1 MLVGAVPGVCL
12 QGLAVQLLVEAGQ
25 LLLGGA
31 VPGVCLQELVS
42 TDKTVLGGTAGT
54 GKYRLAVLGRIRQKE
69 GGKDG

>member
-25 LLLGGA
+25 LLLGA
-31 VPGVCLQELVS
+31 VPGQPGVCLQELVI

-54 GKYRLAVLGRIRQKE
+54 GKY
-69 GGKDG
+69 